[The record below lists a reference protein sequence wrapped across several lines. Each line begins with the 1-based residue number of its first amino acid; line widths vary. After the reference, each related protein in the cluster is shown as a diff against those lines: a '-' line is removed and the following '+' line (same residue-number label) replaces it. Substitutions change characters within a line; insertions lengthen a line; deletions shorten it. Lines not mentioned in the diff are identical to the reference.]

1 MLWLWGTKG
10 RSGAEGLW
18 KMILSSKHPPLLPG
32 GVLNSQIYLLSFSV
46 LVFSGL
52 YLTHQKHAYT
62 WLVSL
67 LSCPNF
73 SIQYYS
79 IAVDFQAQLNLFLDS
94 FYELICQMPVYYSL
108 LLSLLKKLVDC
119 KLGGK
124 FARYDSLAWSIYIYC
139 TLCDMP

>member
-1 MLWLWGTKG
+1 
-10 RSGAEGLW
+10 
-18 KMILSSKHPPLLPG
+18 MILSSKHPPLLPG

-94 FYELICQMPVYYSL
+94 FYELVYYSL

-124 FARYDSLAWSIYIYC
+124 FARYDSLA
-139 TLCDMP
+139 

>member
-1 MLWLWGTKG
+1 
-10 RSGAEGLW
+10 
-18 KMILSSKHPPLLPG
+18 MILSSKHPPLLPG

-52 YLTHQKHAYT
+52 YLTHQKHTYT

-124 FARYDSLAWSIYIYC
+124 FARYDSLA
-139 TLCDMP
+139 